1 MGGRWRGVAATG
13 TTSSRA
19 DTRERERE
27 TSEGGGGV
35 MTDDGGVPP
44 LMLMS
49 EMMETAAV
57 GFHGGNAA
65 DHGGGSLFISDGT
78 YDDVALDR
86 VQTTLANRSDFIR
99 VNSDL
104 LGSVSQSTQ
113 SAG

>member
-1 MGGRWRGVAATG
+1 
-13 TTSSRA
+13 
-19 DTRERERE
+19 
-27 TSEGGGGV
+27 